1 MKAEKRL
8 EEIVSL
14 LRINNAMPVSD
25 IASRL
30 EVSHMTV
37 RRDLRILEARSVVR
51 MIHGGAVIA
60 DTAGEGGQGGQG
72 RTAPAVYELPAAM
85 SEMTAEKMRIGRAAA
100 SMVRRGSSLS
110 IDTGSTTEHI
120 ARALPEEMDLSVL
133 CCSLNALT
141 AVSRKRGLRIIF
153 AGGYFHANTLM
164 FESAEGIALIR
175 KTRAEVA
182 FISARGIDL
191 NLGATCATSYE
202 TKTKQA
208 LISSAKRR
216 ILVADSSKFGLVS
229 ATWFA
234 DVDAFDAIVTD
245 KGLPSP
251 IAKQIRKRGIAL
263 IIV

>member
-1 MKAEKRL
+1 MSRGIGTAEMKAEKRL

-120 ARALPEEMDLSVL
+120 ARALPEEMDLSVEIL
-133 CCSLNALT
+133 PVLT
-141 AVSRKRGLRIIF
+141 PRGDRWFVLFTPSKITAYPRLLDDCLF
-153 AGGYFHANTLM
+153 RQWYVDQGEF
-164 FESAEGIALIR
+164 FEDSNGTHFFSAEEL
-175 KTRAEVA
+175 
-182 FISARGIDL
+182 
-191 NLGATCATSYE
+191 
-202 TKTKQA
+202 
-208 LISSAKRR
+208 
-216 ILVADSSKFGLVS
+216 ADHPELR
-229 ATWFA
+229 
-234 DVDAFDAIVTD
+234 FD
-245 KGLPSP
+245 S
-251 IAKQIRKRGIAL
+251 
-263 IIV
+263 